1 MKGLLKNNLYA
12 TLSNAK
18 VFSGVMI
25 LFGIFVVAVISQSL
39 QIGYVMIGIIGFSV
53 NAIAITK
60 NDYISKWGKYKLT
73 LPVKRIDIV
82 KSLFLNQMIWLL
94 VGTFFVGIEISLSWL
109 FHGCPFDQAIDVLT
123 MFALGVSMG
132 LFMGAVFFPLF
143 YIGGEEK
150 SEVLLVISLLCAFGI
165 DFAIVS
171 VVNDLLE
178 PGIAS
183 IMCGTL
189 ILIICSLLAFALSY
203 LLTAKIFKKKEY

>member
-12 TLSNAK
+12 TLSNTKA
-18 VFSGVMI
+18 FSGFMI
-25 LFGIFVVAVISQSL
+25 LFGIFVVAVVSQSL
-39 QIGYVMIGIIGFSV
+39 QIGYVMTGIIGFSV

-60 NDYISKWGKYKLT
+60 NEFISKWGKYKLT

-82 KSLFLNQMIWLL
+82 KSLFLNQIIWLL

-109 FHGCPFDQAIDVLT
+109 FHGCPFDQAIDVLA
-123 MFALGVSMG
+123 MFALGVSMS

-150 SEVLLVISLLCAFGI
+150 SEVLLIISLLCAFGI
-165 DFAIVS
+165 DFVIVS
-171 VVNDLLE
+171 VVNDLLK

-183 IMCGTL
+183 IMCGAL

>member
-12 TLSNAK
+12 TLSNTKA
-18 VFSGVMI
+18 FSGFMI

-39 QIGYVMIGIIGFSV
+39 QIGYVMTGIIGFSV

-60 NDYISKWGKYKLT
+60 NEFISKWGKYKLT

-82 KSLFLNQMIWLL
+82 KSLFLNQIIWLL

-123 MFALGVSMG
+123 MFALGVSMS

-150 SEVLLVISLLCAFGI
+150 SEVLLIISLLCAFGI
-165 DFAIVS
+165 DFVIVS
-171 VVNDLLE
+171 VVNDLLK
-178 PGIAS
+178 PGISS
-183 IMCGTL
+183 IMCGAL